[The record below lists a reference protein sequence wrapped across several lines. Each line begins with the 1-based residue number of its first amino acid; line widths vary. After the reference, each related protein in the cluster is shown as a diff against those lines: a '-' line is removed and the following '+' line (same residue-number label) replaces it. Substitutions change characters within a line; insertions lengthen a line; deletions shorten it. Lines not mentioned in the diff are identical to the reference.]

1 MCCGHPQ
8 WQTVETRMTSSD
20 NQLEMKCRQE
30 KFSHEIDLLPL
41 KMRFH
46 TGETVWW
53 FLKTLNILLSYDPTI
68 LLLGIYPKKIES
80 RDLKNIYTPIFIT
93 ALFTTVKR

>member
-53 FLKTLNILLSYDPTI
+53 FLKTLNTELPCDPAI
-68 LLLGIYPKKIES
+68 PFLGTMRI
-80 RDLKNIYTPIFIT
+80 KNIYPLKHLYTNVT
-93 ALFTTVKR
+93 EA

>member
-53 FLKTLNILLSYDPTI
+53 FLKTLNTELPYGPTI
-68 LLLGIYPKKIES
+68 APLLYIAKK
-80 RDLKNIYTPIFIT
+80 N
-93 ALFTTVKR
+93 